1 MNKPHKSLPHKLI
14 INPAW
19 AARGEIVSL
28 EQEPQGADK
37 SINPEDV
44 FIRIIDGVDQAFS
57 DIPVTKS
64 AKPSNPQGITF
75 LIPNDISGGPK
86 NLQLYRS
93 GVLVGEGEL
102 TVLGD
107 VDKTRVLLIVD
118 PKYTEESLQKELDK
132 TGLGLALLSGGLIPL
147 GGKKGPI
154 RNNKLAL
161 VDIGGRPLGKTL
173 VELRK
178 KTDFVIE
185 ADPESLWKIDPE
197 SVWNRGVV
205 PPVSDLLFEKG
216 VNLNNG
222 GRGITIAILDT
233 GIDQKDSQEQLENR
247 ILDGFDFTRTG
258 IQDRFSFTGPSGQED
273 FGHGY
278 NLAILAAGKES
289 SLSRQSKILP
299 IKVANNVGECRASDV
314 IQGLS
319 YLLAQEKIDPKKLVV
334 LLSLG
339 GDTPVESIRKIILEA
354 VGKQVMFIF
363 SVGNEEKDVSKGRPS
378 SKAHYP
384 ASYSREDG
392 LKDAIVV
399 GAVSREKTNDKFLRS
414 STSRKSQNLD
424 VVVPTVKVQAQKI
437 PLIGTSFSAALIA
450 GMVAYWRSK
459 KPNLTPKEIKDQ
471 IIKKAQERKDLFD
484 NLNPIEIG
492 NGIPYIPKK
501 MS

>member
-1 MNKPHKSLPHKLI
+1 MKQPHKSLPHKLI
-14 INPAW
+14 VNPAW

-37 SINPEDV
+37 SINPKDV
-44 FIRIIDGVDQAFS
+44 FIRIVDGVDQAYS
-57 DIPVTKS
+57 DIAVTKS
-64 AKPSNPQGITF
+64 SNSQGITF
-75 LIPNDISGGPK
+75 LIPKDISGGPK

-107 VDKTRVLLIVD
+107 VDNTRVVLIVK
-118 PKYTEESLQKELDK
+118 PKVTAKSLQRELDK
-132 TGLGLALLSGGLIPL
+132 PELGLALLSGGFIPL
-147 GGKKGPI
+147 GGEKGSI
-154 RNNKLAL
+154 RAGNLAL

-173 VELRK
+173 KKLREMK
-178 KTDFVIE
+178 DYVLV

-197 SVWNRGVV
+197 SVWNRGFV
-205 PPVSDLLFEKG
+205 PPVSDLLFEGDK
-216 VNLNNG
+216 LDDG
-222 GRGITIAILDT
+222 GHDITIAILDT
-233 GIDQKDSQEQLENR
+233 GIDQKDSEKQLENR

-258 IQDRFSFTGPSGQED
+258 IQDRFSFTGQYGQED
-273 FGHGY
+273 VGHGY
-278 NLAILAAGKES
+278 YLAILAAGKTGG
-289 SLSRQSKILP
+289 LSRQSKILP
-299 IKVANNVGECRASDV
+299 IKVANNAGECRASDV

-319 YLLAQEKIDPKKLVV
+319 YLLAQGKINPKNLVV

-339 GDTPVESIRKIILEA
+339 GDTPVESIRRIILEA
-354 VGKQVMFIF
+354 IKKQVMFVF
-363 SVGNEEKDVSKGRPS
+363 SVGNEEEDVSKGRPS

-384 ASYSREDG
+384 ASYLREDG

-399 GAVSREKTNDKFLRS
+399 GAVSREKTNEKFLRS

-424 VVVPTVKVQAQKI
+424 VVVPTVEVQTQKI

-459 KPNLTPKEIKDQ
+459 KPTLTPKEIKDR
-471 IIKKAQERKDLFD
+471 IIKKAQERKNLFD